1 MADDRN
7 KQSNKQA
14 QLNSSKRMANEAI
27 SLGFSVIIFV
37 LLGVGLDS
45 LFKTAPLFI
54 LLGVFF
60 ALASMVYFMWRLI
73 NAPKSR

>member
-1 MADDRN
+1 MADD
-7 KQSNKQA
+7 SNKQHSK
-14 QLNSSKRMANEAI
+14 QSELNSSKRMASEAI
-27 SLGFSVIIFV
+27 SLGFSVVIFV
-37 LLGVGLDS
+37 LIGVGLDS

-73 NAPKSR
+73 NAPRSR

>member
-1 MADDRN
+1 MAAGNNNQDEEN
-7 KQSNKQA
+7 KRLSSSR
-14 QLNSSKRMANEAI
+14 QLANTAI

-37 LLGVGLDS
+37 VIGVVLDN

-60 ALASMVYFMWRLI
+60 ALASMAYFMWQLI
-73 NAPKSR
+73 KAP